1 MKTITVNLTD
11 TQWKALQYIAE
22 DPEDWFKG
30 WAQGRADIAAK
41 DIVRLYTDTKVQN
54 NQAITV
60 VGTDAIVQ
68 AAYDEK
74 IVQSVAIANDVA
86 NSTSK

>member
-11 TQWKALQYIAE
+11 TQWKALQYVAE

-30 WAQGRADIAAK
+30 WAQGRADVAAK

-54 NQAITV
+54 NQAITA
-60 VGTDAIVQ
+60 VGTEAIVQ

-74 IVQSVAIANDVA
+74 IIQTVVDSNTIEK
-86 NSTSK
+86 SE